1 MVLYNSSEFESFMVG
16 FQMSSIHDI
25 RDNKKKEY
33 VKTLLIVLV
42 ISGFI
47 NIVAAAPSLSN
58 SGGGS
63 WQYYKEITIR
73 ENSGSVLADYQIPI
87 SLSSSNFPTNAWS
100 DGADIRFTDS
110 NGNELSYWIESWDS
124 VNSNAKI
131 WVKVPSIESNSNTII
146 RMYYGNPSAIS
157 ASQLKQTML
166 IYENMQTQPSGYL
179 SGSAVY
185 DATNKWVQLTSLS
198 ANAQKGFL
206 FFYNYQIIHNKISI
220 FHGSQII
227 IYLIAP

>member
-1 MVLYNSSEFESFMVG
+1 
-16 FQMSSIHDI
+16 MSSMHDI
-25 RDNKKKEY
+25 RDYKIKGY
-33 VKTLLIVLV
+33 VKTLLIMLI

-73 ENSGSVLADYQIPI
+73 ENSGSILSDYQIPI

-110 NGNELSYWIESWDS
+110 NGNELNYWIESWDS

-131 WVKVPSIESNSNTII
+131 WVKVPTITANSNTII
-146 RMYYGNPSAIS
+146 RMYYM
-157 ASQLKQTML
+157 TF
-166 IYENMQTQPSGYL
+166 GY
-179 SGSAVY
+179 
-185 DATNKWVQLTSLS
+185 
-198 ANAQKGFL
+198 F
-206 FFYNYQIIHNKISI
+206 I
-220 FHGSQII
+220 
-227 IYLIAP
+227 